1 MCVRVCQ
8 EFFAGRAC
16 TEIDLNIFVHFIQVI
31 LWIEAEQHLL
41 FAYFFQAFITNCRFL
56 KKSLYIPFV
65 VVVSVLFKNFGAP
78 GQGLL
83 LTIA

>member
-1 MCVRVCQ
+1 MCVCQ

-16 TEIDLNIFVHFIQVI
+16 TEIDLNIFVQFTQVT

-41 FAYFFQAFITNCRFL
+41 FACFFQAFITNCSFF
-56 KKSLYIPFV
+56 KKKALYIPVVV
-65 VVVSVLFKNFGAP
+65 VVVSVLFKNFGVP